1 MNKRLSLP
9 EIPDSERS
17 PLVESL
23 LGIIESLSE
32 TVQRQDE
39 QIGGLKDEIAILKG
53 EKARPK
59 FKPSGMAQET
69 DGQPSSETGEDKKK
83 RAGSTKRSKTQ
94 QLLIHEEQVICPP
107 NLTPGS
113 RFKGYRDYVVQDLR
127 LEARNTRYRLEC
139 WQTPEGRWVCGEL
152 PAEVNGHFGP
162 HLQATIQYLHH
173 HGRIPQPLLR
183 EMLLEWGVDISV
195 GQIDALLSGQQA
207 RFQSEKDE
215 LLRVGLEVSSA
226 ITVDDTGH
234 RHQGQNGYTTHI
246 GNDDFAWFASTAQK
260 SRLNFLTLLRAGET
274 RRTITPEGLAYMKQQ
289 GLPHELIER
298 LATHAV
304 QDFADEIAWQAHL
317 AALGIDKERHQ
328 RIASEGIQCG
338 CLLQNELWQRL
349 VIASDDAGQF
359 NVPGLLHA
367 LCWVH
372 SERLIHKLIPLNE
385 SHRLAQALLRGQL
398 WELYRDLK
406 QYAMAPDAAQKS
418 ALEAR
423 FDAIFTQKT
432 DYATLNGLLKRLYR
446 NKAELLR
453 VLDHPQT
460 PLHTNGSE
468 RDIREQVIRKKISGG
483 TRSDLGRQSRDTF
496 LSLKKTCRKL
506 GISFWQYLLDRTKG
520 TNTIPPLP
528 ELIRQ
533 RVAARAVSY

>member
-9 EIPDSERS
+9 EIPDSERT
-17 PLVESL
+17 PLVGAL

-32 TVQRQDE
+32 TIQRQDE
-39 QIGGLKDEIAILKG
+39 EIGCLKDEIAILKG

-59 FKPSGMAQET
+59 FKPSGMVQET
-69 DGQPSSETGEDKKK
+69 DGKLSSETGDDPNK
-83 RAGSTKRSKTQ
+83 RAGSKKRSKTQ
-94 QLLIHEEQVICPP
+94 QLVIHEEQVIRPP
-107 NLTPGS
+107 QLAPGS
-113 RFKGYRDYVVQDLR
+113 RFKGYRDYVVQDLL
-127 LEARNTRYRLEC
+127 LESRNTRYRLEC
-139 WQTPEGRWVCGEL
+139 WKTPAGRWVCGEL
-152 PAEVNGHFGP
+152 PPEVNGHFGP
-162 HLQATIQYLHH
+162 YLQATVKYLHH
-173 HGRIPQPLLR
+173 HSRIPQPLLR
-183 EMLLEWGVDISV
+183 EMLQEWGVDISV
-195 GQIDALLSGQQA
+195 GQIDALLSEQHA

-215 LLRVGLEVSSA
+215 LLRAGLDVSPA

-246 GNDDFAWFASTAQK
+246 GNDDFAWFASTAHK
-260 SRLNFLTLLRAGET
+260 NRLNFLTLLRAGET
-274 RRTITPEGLAYMKQQ
+274 HRTITPEGLAYMQQQ

-304 QDFADEIAWQAHL
+304 QDFAHETAWQAHL
-317 AALGIDKERHQ
+317 TACGIDNERHQ

-338 CLLQNELWQRL
+338 CLLQNDLWRRL
-349 VIASDDAGQF
+349 VIVSDDAGQF
-359 NVPGLLHA
+359 HVPGLLHA

-372 SERLIHKLIPLNE
+372 GERLIHKLIPLNAR
-385 SHRLAQALLRGQL
+385 HRQAQALVRGQL
-398 WELYRDLK
+398 WELYHDLK
-406 QYAMAPDAAQKS
+406 QYAIAPDAAQKS
-418 ALEAR
+418 AWVAR

-432 DYATLNGLLKRLYR
+432 DFATLNSLLKRLYR
-446 NKAELLR
+446 NKAELLQ
-453 VLDHPQT
+453 VLDYPQT

-483 TRSDLGRQSRDTF
+483 TRSDLGRQCRDTF

-520 TNTIPPLP
+520 TNTIPLLP

-533 RVAARAVSY
+533 RATARAMSY

>member
-1 MNKRLSLP
+1 MNKRPSLP
-9 EIPDSERS
+9 EIPDSERT
-17 PLVESL
+17 PLVDAL

-39 QIGGLKDEIAILKG
+39 EIGYLKDEIAILKG
-53 EKARPK
+53 EKSRPK
-59 FKPSGMAQET
+59 FKPSGMAQQT
-69 DGQPSSETGEDKKK
+69 DAKPSSETGDDKKK

-94 QLLIHEEQVICPP
+94 QLVIHEEQTIRPP
-107 NLTPGS
+107 NLASGS

-127 LEARNTRYRLEC
+127 LESHNTRYRLEC
-139 WQTPEGRWVCGEL
+139 WQTPEGRLACGEL
-152 PAEVNGHFGP
+152 PSDVRGHYGP
-162 HLQATIQYLHH
+162 HLQATVKYLHH
-173 HGRIPQPLLR
+173 HSRIPQPLLR
-183 EMLLEWGVDISV
+183 EMLQEWGVDISV
-195 GQIDALLSGQQA
+195 GQLDALLSGQHEL
-207 RFQSEKDE
+207 FQSEKDE
-215 LLRVGLEVSSA
+215 LLKVGLEVSSA

-246 GNDDFAWFASTAQK
+246 GNDDFAWFASTDHK

-274 RRTITPEGLAYMKQQ
+274 HRTITPKGLAYMKQQ
-289 GLPHELIER
+289 GLPPELIER
-298 LATHAV
+298 LAKHAV
-304 QDFADEIAWQAHL
+304 NDFADETAWQAHL
-317 AALGIDKERHQ
+317 SACGIDKERHQ

-338 CLLQNELWQRL
+338 CLLQSDLWRRL
-349 VIASDDAGQF
+349 VIVSDDAGQF

-372 SERLIHKLIPLNE
+372 GERLIHKLIPLNE
-385 SHRLAQALLRGQL
+385 GHRQAQALVRGQL

-406 QYAMAPDAAQKS
+406 QYAARPDAAQKT

-432 DYATLNGLLKRLYR
+432 DFATLNSLLKRLYR
-446 NKAELLR
+446 NKAELLQ

-483 TRSDLGRQSRDTF
+483 TRSDLGRQCRDTF
-496 LSLKKTCRKL
+496 MSLKKTCRKL
-506 GISFWQYLLDRTKG
+506 GVSFWQYLLDRTMG
-520 TNTIPPLP
+520 ANTLPPLP
-528 ELIRQ
+528 ELIRL
-533 RVAARAVSY
+533 RTAMRATSY

>member
-17 PLVESL
+17 PLVEGL
-23 LGIIESLSE
+23 LGIIESLAE

-39 QIGGLKDEIAILKG
+39 QISCLKDEIAILKG
-53 EKARPK
+53 EKVRPK
-59 FKPSGMAQET
+59 FKSSGMAEDT
-69 DGQPSSETGEDKKK
+69 DAKSSSETSEDQKK
-83 RAGSTKRSKTQ
+83 RAGSKKRSKTQ
-94 QLLIHEEQVICPP
+94 QLVIHEEQVIRPP
-107 NLTPGS
+107 HLPSGS
-113 RFKGYRDYVVQDLR
+113 RFKGYRDYVVQDLL
-127 LEARNTRYRLEC
+127 LESRNTRYRLEC

-173 HGRIPQPLLR
+173 HSRIPQPLLR
-183 EMLLEWGVDISV
+183 EMLLEWGIDISA
-195 GQIDALLSGQQA
+195 GQIDALLAGRQTS
-207 RFQSEKDE
+207 FQLEKDE
-215 LLRVGLEVSSA
+215 LLRAGLEVSPA

-246 GNDDFAWFASTAQK
+246 GNEDFAWFASTDSK
-260 SRLNFLTLLRAGET
+260 NRLNFLTLLRVGET
-274 RRTITPEGLAYMKQQ
+274 QRMITLEGLAYMQQQ
-289 GLPHELIER
+289 GLPQELIKR
-298 LATHAV
+298 LATHV
-304 QDFADEIAWQAHL
+304 IQHFADETAWQAHL

-338 CLLQNELWQRL
+338 CLLQNDLWLRL
-349 VIASDDAGQF
+349 VIVSDDAGQF

-385 SHRLAQALLRGQL
+385 SHRQVQALVRGQL
-398 WELYRDLK
+398 WDLYRDLK
-406 QYAMAPDAAQKS
+406 QYAMAPDASQKS
-418 ALEAR
+418 ALKAQFE
-423 FDAIFTQKT
+423 AIFRQKT

-446 NKAELLR
+446 NKAELLQ

-483 TRSDLGRQSRDTF
+483 TRSDLGRQCRDTF

-533 RVAARAVSY
+533 RAAARAVSY